1 MLGVDAATVP
11 LESTVVVVCV
21 VAAAMLAVVVLAG
34 GWNRWSHPGPGR
46 AVSLLVAVAAV
57 VATGGVLVNRAG
69 GFYPTLGS
77 LSSTPPGGVAPVTRV
92 PVRTGRGRLTTLHPG
107 HGLGDVEAYLPAA
120 YSDPTLAKALFPAV
134 VWTGG
139 PLAASPLPDRLD
151 AAVDG
156 DRMPPV
162 VVLAAPG
169 GRVRGLRA
177 VAGSLL
183 RLRPDRDAWAV
194 LGPVVA
200 PAGEGSGGRCPIDVA
215 LRAPADYAAA
225 TGRSCRQLPHD
236 PRPVHVLATALAD
249 RPDDVDAARRIGGAS
264 TPSAPVTIEIAP
276 AGTGAGAVLDDQ
288 LQWLGS
294 HLAGPVVTGEGGG
307 RREPA

>member
-1 MLGVDAATVP
+1 MLGVDAATIP

-21 VAAAMLAVVVLAG
+21 VAVAMLAVVVLAG
-34 GWNRWSHPGPGR
+34 GWNRWSHPGPAR

-77 LSSTPPGGVAPVTRV
+77 LSATPPGGVVPVARV

-120 YSDPTLAKALFPAV
+120 YSDPTLAQALFPTV

-139 PLAASPLPDRLD
+139 PLSASPLPDRLD

-183 RLRPDRDAWAV
+183 RLRPDREAWAV
-194 LGPVVA
+194 VGPV
-200 PAGEGSGGRCPIDVA
+200 SDGRCPVDVA
-215 LRAPADYAAA
+215 LRAPSDYAAA
-225 TGRSCRQLPHD
+225 TGRACRELPHD
-236 PRPVHVLATALAD
+236 PRPSQILATALAD
-249 RPDDVDAARRIGGAS
+249 RPDDVGAARRIGGAS
-264 TPSAPVTIEIAP
+264 TPSAPVGTEIVP